1 MLTVVHEGQDPN
13 ETGDAAGSSRSL
25 LDEIVRDGA
34 RQMLA
39 AALQAEVADYIARH
53 AGEVDEN
60 GHRLVV
66 RNGYHAERDV
76 MTAAGA
82 VSVKAPRVNDK
93 RIDPDTGER
102 KKFASAILP
111 AWARKSTQV
120 LEVLPLLY
128 LHGLSTSDFGPA
140 LEQFLGSGAGLSPA
154 SITRLTSQWQDEAKA
169 FAQRDLSQVDYVYL
183 WVDGIH
189 LKVRLEQEKLCLLV
203 MLGVRADGRKELV
216 ALTDG
221 YRESTES
228 WADLLRD
235 CRRRG
240 MRAPV
245 LAVGDGALG
254 FWSALRE
261 VFPETREQRCW
272 FHKQSNVLA
281 ALPKSAHPGALSAMK
296 EIIGAED
303 IDKAQLAIAAFERD
317 YGAKYPKAVAKI
329 VDDADVL
336 LEYFRY
342 PAEHWVHLR
351 TTNPIESTFAT
362 VRLRTRVTKGPGSRA
377 AGMAMAYKLI
387 ESAQSRWR
395 AVNAPHLVALVRAG
409 ALFHQG
415 KLLERPIDITPEPS
429 PDTPVSE
436 VA

>member
-1 MLTVVHEGQDPN
+1 MLTVVHDHESSN
-13 ETGDAAGSSRSL
+13 EDTGASRSL

-39 AALQAEVADYIARH
+39 AALAAEVAAYIDAH

-66 RNGYHAERDV
+66 RNGYHHEREV
-76 MTAAGA
+76 LTAAGA
-82 VSVKAPRVNDK
+82 VTVTAPRVNDK
-93 RIDPDTGER
+93 RIDADTDER
-102 KKFASAILP
+102 QRFSSVILP
-111 AWARKSTQV
+111 AWARKSPQMT
-120 LEVLPLLY
+120 EVLPLLY

-140 LEQFLGSGAGLSPA
+140 LEQFLGSSAGLSA
-154 SITRLTSQWQDEAKA
+154 TTITRLTTQWQDEAKA
-169 FAQRDLSQVDYVYL
+169 FGERDLSGTDYVYL

-203 MLGVRADGRKELV
+203 MIGVRADGRKELV

-221 YRESTES
+221 YRESAES
-228 WADLLRD
+228 WADLLRS

-240 MRAPV
+240 MAAPV

-254 FWSALRE
+254 FWKAMRE
-261 VFPETREQRCW
+261 VFPTTREQRCW
-272 FHKQSNVLA
+272 FHVQANVLA
-281 ALPKSAHPGALSAMK
+281 ALPKSAHPGALAAMR
-296 EIIGAED
+296 EIYNAED
-303 IDKAQLAIAAFERD
+303 IDKAQVAIKAFEID

-329 VDDADVL
+329 VDNADVL
-336 LEYFRY
+336 LEFYRY

-362 VRLRTRVTKGPGSRA
+362 VRLRTKVTKGPGSRA
-377 AGMAMAYKLI
+377 AGIAMAYKLI
-387 ESAQSRWR
+387 DAAQARWR
-395 AVNAPHLVALVRAG
+395 AVNAPHMVALVRAG
-409 ALFHQG
+409 AVFHKG
-415 KLLERPIDITPEPS
+415 KLLERPIDITPAEPAES
-429 PDTPVSE
+429 SGTE